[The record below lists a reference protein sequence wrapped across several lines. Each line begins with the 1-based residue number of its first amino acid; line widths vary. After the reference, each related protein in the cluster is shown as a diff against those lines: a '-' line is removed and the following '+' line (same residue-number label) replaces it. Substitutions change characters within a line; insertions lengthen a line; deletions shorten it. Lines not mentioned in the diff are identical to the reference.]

1 MTESL
6 PAEMAEM
13 TLQRSSRDAD
23 DLQARLTAWLGEVL
37 PEDSRP
43 AVTVHDGIQAN
54 GMSSE
59 TVLLAIT
66 ASEDGERATREYVAR
81 VAPAPGDV
89 PVFPEY
95 RLTDQYD
102 AMRLAGELAGVPV
115 PPVGLNEPTGDVLGT
130 PFFLM
135 TRLDGAVPPDV
146 LPYPFGDNWLFDA
159 SPEQQARLQ
168 RSTVEVLARLH
179 GIPDAAA
186 RFAFLDPAVTGHD
199 GATPLAR
206 NLAKTRAWYDYAI
219 AATDARQADGVGESR
234 PASPRSPLIERG
246 LAWLEANLPVDEG
259 EPVLVWGDAR
269 IGNMMF
275 RDFEPVA
282 VLDWE
287 MATLGPR
294 EMDLAW
300 LVFAHQ
306 VFQEIATMLGLPGMP
321 DFLAADDV
329 VATYREIS
337 GVEPGDLTWHLVH
350 AAVNWGCVFLRTSA
364 RQIHFGEIERP
375 DDPESV
381 FHHRP
386 LFERLLE
393 EVGA

>member
-1 MTESL
+1 MTPSEQSAP
-6 PAEMAEM
+6 PADM
-13 TLQRSSRDAD
+13 TLQRSSRDAE
-23 DLQARLTAWLGEVL
+23 DLRSRLTGWLATVL
-37 PEDSRP
+37 PDGADPE
-43 AVTVHDGIQAN
+43 VVVHEGLQAN

-59 TVLLAIT
+59 TVLLSIT
-66 ASEDGERATREYVAR
+66 ATEDGVRATRDYVAR
-81 VAPAPGDV
+81 VAPAAADL

-95 RLTDQYD
+95 RLTGQYD

-115 PPVGLNEPTGDVLGT
+115 PPLGLNEPTGDVLGT

-135 TRLDGAVPPDV
+135 HRLDGAVPPDV

-159 SPEQQARLQ
+159 SPEQQEALQ
-168 RSTVEVLARLH
+168 RSSVEILARLH
-179 GIPDAAA
+179 AIPDAATT
-186 RFAFLDPAVTGHD
+186 FAFLDPAVTGHQ
-199 GATPLAR
+199 GATAMAR
-206 NLAKTRAWYDYAI
+206 NLAKTRAWYDYAL
-219 AATDARQADGVGESR
+219 DADGQLG
-234 PASPRSPLIERG
+234 SPRSPLIERG
-246 LAWLEANLPVDEG
+246 LAWLEANLPADEAD
-259 EPVLVWGDAR
+259 PVLVWGDAR
-269 IGNMMF
+269 IGNMMY
-275 RDFEPVA
+275 RDFAPVA

-300 LVFAHQ
+300 MVFAHQ

-329 VATYREIS
+329 VATYTEIS
-337 GVEPGDLTWHLVH
+337 GVVPGDLTWYLVH

-375 DDPESV
+375 EDPESV

-386 LFERLLE
+386 LLERLLE
-393 EVGA
+393 QVGA

>member
-1 MTESL
+1 MTQQPP
-6 PAEMAEM
+6 PADM
-13 TLQRSSRDAD
+13 TLQRSSRDAED
-23 DLQARLTAWLGEVL
+23 MRARLTRWLTRLL
-37 PEDSRP
+37 PEGAQP
-43 AVTVHDGIQAN
+43 VVAVHEGIQTN

-59 TVLLAIT
+59 TVLLAVT
-66 ASEDGERATREYVAR
+66 STEDGARTTREYVAR
-81 VAPAPGDV
+81 VAPAASDL

-102 AMRLAGELAGVPV
+102 AMRLAGRLAGVPV
-115 PPVGLNEPTGDVLGT
+115 PPVGLNEPTGEVLGT

-135 TRLDGAVPPDV
+135 ERLDGAVPPDV

-168 RSTVEVLARLH
+168 RTSVEVLAKLH
-179 GIPDAAA
+179 AIPDAEST
-186 RFAFLDPAVTGHD
+186 FGFLDPGVTGHLGD
-199 GATPLAR
+199 TALAR
-206 NLAKTRAWYDYAI
+206 NLAKTRHWYDYA
-219 AATDARQADGVGESR
+219 TTTTQ
-234 PASPRSPLIERG
+234 ASPRSPLVERG
-246 LAWLEANLPVDEG
+246 LAWLEANLPADEG

-269 IGNMMF
+269 IGNMMY
-275 RDFEPVA
+275 RDFAPVA

-294 EMDLAW
+294 ELDIAW
-300 LVFAHQ
+300 MVFAHQ

-321 DFLAADDV
+321 DFLTPEDV
-329 VATYREIS
+329 VSTYAEVS
-337 GVEPGDLTWHLVH
+337 GVTPGDLTWYLVH

-364 RQIHFGEIERP
+364 RQIHFGEIEVPEDP
-375 DDPESV
+375 DSV

-386 LFERLLE
+386 LFERLLH

>member
-1 MTESL
+1 
-6 PAEMAEM
+6 MAEM
-13 TLQRSSRDAD
+13 TLQRSSRDQGAVHD
-23 DLQARLTAWLGEVL
+23 RLEEWLTGVL
-37 PEDSRP
+37 PEGAAP
-43 AVTVHDGIQAN
+43 EVTLHDGIQTN

-66 ASEDGERATREYVAR
+66 TTEDGARVTREYVAR
-81 VAPAPGDV
+81 VAPAAGDL
-89 PVFPEY
+89 PVFAEY

-115 PPVGLNEPTGDVLGT
+115 PTVGLNEPTGEVLGT

-135 TRLDGAVPPDV
+135 DRLDGAVPPDV
-146 LPYPFGDNWLFDA
+146 LPYPFGDNWLYDA
-159 SPEQQARLQ
+159 APDQQERLQ
-168 RSTVEVLARLH
+168 RGTVEVLAKLH
-179 GIPDAAA
+179 GIPDAATT
-186 RFAFLDPAVTGHD
+186 FAFLDPAVTGHE

-206 NLAKTRAWYDYAI
+206 NLAKTRAWYEYAI
-219 AATDARQADGVGESR
+219 TTEE
-234 PASPRSPLIERG
+234 PSPRSPLIERG
-246 LAWLEANLPVDEG
+246 LAWLGANLPAEEG

-269 IGNMMF
+269 IGNMMY
-275 RDFEPVA
+275 RDFTPVA

-321 DFLAADDV
+321 DFLAPEDV
-329 VATYREIS
+329 LATYQELT
-337 GVEPGDLTWHLVH
+337 GVEPGDLTWYLLH

-375 DDPESV
+375 ADPESV

-386 LFERLLE
+386 LLERLLE

>member
-23 DLQARLTAWLGEVL
+23 DLRARLTAWLSEVL
-37 PEDSRP
+37 PEGAEP
-43 AVTVHDGIQAN
+43 EVTIHDGIQTN

-59 TVLLAIT
+59 TVLLGVAH
-66 ASEDGERATREYVAR
+66 AEDGDRVTHEYVAR
-81 VAPAPGDV
+81 VAPAAGDL
-89 PVFPEY
+89 PVFAEY

-135 TRLDGAVPPDV
+135 ERLDGAVPPDV

-159 SPEQQARLQ
+159 SPEQQDRLQ
-168 RSTVEVLARLH
+168 RSTVDVLARLH

-186 RFAFLDPAVTGHD
+186 TFGFLDPAVTGHE

-206 NLAKTRAWYDYAI
+206 NLAKTRAWYEYAI
-219 AATDARQADGVGESR
+219 TTSE
-234 PASPRSPLIERG
+234 ASPRSPLIERG
-246 LAWLEANLPVDEG
+246 LAWLAANLPADEG
-259 EPVLVWGDAR
+259 EPVLVWGDSR
-269 IGNMMF
+269 IGNMMY

-329 VATYREIS
+329 VATYRELS
-337 GVEPGDLTWHLVH
+337 GVEPGDLTWYLVH

-375 DDPESV
+375 EDPEAV